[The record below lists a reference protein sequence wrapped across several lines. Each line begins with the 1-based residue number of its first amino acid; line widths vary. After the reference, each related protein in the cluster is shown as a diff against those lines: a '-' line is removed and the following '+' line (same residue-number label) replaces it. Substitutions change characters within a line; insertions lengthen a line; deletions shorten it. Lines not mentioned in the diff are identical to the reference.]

1 MIDYSFIGD
10 GKLDSED
17 NNTVTYEAIFEM
29 LRKERNSDS
38 LQKLDEKYYQ
48 KVSEYL
54 KNKTS
59 DDKDILINA
68 KKLLKETY
76 ERREK
81 KIMTLAIDKCRLGME
96 SANTSNLLKEERFLF
111 NQAVEILQRSRASI
125 IETLLAGN
133 TPSVDVKIPVESP
146 ANPEETKKAENESQ
160 PEKGFVSADTLSKSS
175 QLSLTVRFLHAV
187 PKFVGKELEVYGPF
201 EQEEIANVPE
211 EIAKILITKGR
222 AEEIK
227 T

>member
-17 NNTVTYEAIFEM
+17 NNTVTYEARFEM
-29 LRKERNSDS
+29 LRKERNSDT

-81 KIMTLAIDKCRLGME
+81 KIMTLAIDKCRGAAL
-96 SANTSNLLKEERFLF
+96 R
-111 NQAVEILQRSRASI
+111 
-125 IETLLAGN
+125 
-133 TPSVDVKIPVESP
+133 
-146 ANPEETKKAENESQ
+146 
-160 PEKGFVSADTLSKSS
+160 
-175 QLSLTVRFLHAV
+175 
-187 PKFVGKELEVYGPF
+187 
-201 EQEEIANVPE
+201 
-211 EIAKILITKGR
+211 
-222 AEEIK
+222 
-227 T
+227 